1 MIIPMTEK
9 EAEIWIKK
17 HQILFVIK
25 KSYETYP
32 ENFMETLENSIF
44 EKSDVEIE
52 DLYKVHE
59 EKIKKEKWVHYS
71 PHYYHITEFDEAL
84 KSQLHID
91 LTYAPNEY
99 FIEMLIGVKKF
110 YEKVK
115 KYNLSQL
122 TLKQKMEL
130 YGLTHPLI
138 Y

>member
-9 EAEIWIKK
+9 EEKIWIKK

-25 KSYETYP
+25 KAYKTYP